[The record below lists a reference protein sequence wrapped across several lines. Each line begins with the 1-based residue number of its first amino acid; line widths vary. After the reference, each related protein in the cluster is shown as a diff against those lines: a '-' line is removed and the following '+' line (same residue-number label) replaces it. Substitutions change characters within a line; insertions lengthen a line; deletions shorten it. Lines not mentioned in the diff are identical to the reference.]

1 MSRPIAAA
9 MAIGG
14 MMAALAGCSATPE
27 TADSGVRSD
36 LIRIVVA
43 RDENGAVDPAPAYEE
58 ANRRCRETFDSAV
71 YFMGEDVGS
80 NERML
85 YFRCQ

>member
-1 MSRPIAAA
+1 M
-9 MAIGG
+9 
-14 MMAALAGCSATPE
+14 
-27 TADSGVRSD
+27 
-36 LIRIVVA
+36 A